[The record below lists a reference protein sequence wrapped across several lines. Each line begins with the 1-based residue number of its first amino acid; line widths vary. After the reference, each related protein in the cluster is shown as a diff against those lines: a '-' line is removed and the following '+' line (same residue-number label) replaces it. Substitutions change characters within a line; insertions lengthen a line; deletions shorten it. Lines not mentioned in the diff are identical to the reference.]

1 MISKKNQAF
10 TLIEL
15 LVVIAIIAILAAILF
30 PVFAQAREK
39 ARQTSCL
46 SNIKQT
52 SLALISYTVDY
63 DEVMPIAFPHIAPIN
78 GGNSY
83 DEPWD
88 SQLQPYIKSV
98 QIFTCPSDAVP
109 RLSAA
114 SVPWWDGSFKS
125 KAIERSYAYMGHIAT
140 QQGISGGYGTRDPN
154 TGMSDWGASPTKIA
168 TISSPAETIAIVE
181 NWSPNQGTAS
191 DSMIGGSWGS
201 EFTDCD
207 TSKLAGRTYPSTAP
221 IDNFPGACSATYTS
235 HKPMPG
241 HMNQGNYGFSDGHAK
256 VMRWAQVRGNDF
268 YLFKLAKPTTVYS
281 P

>member
-1 MISKKNQAF
+1 MYVSKSKAF

-46 SNIKQT
+46 SNIKQI
-52 SLALISYTVDY
+52 SLALVSYSIDY
-63 DEVMPIAFPHIAPIN
+63 DEVMPIAFPKIPAIN
-78 GGNSY
+78 GGNST
-83 DEPWD
+83 DMPWD

-98 QIFTCPSDAVP
+98 QIFTCPSDSVP
-109 RLSAA
+109 RISVN

-125 KAIERSYAYMGHIAT
+125 KALERSYAYVGKIAT
-140 QQGISGGYGTRDPN
+140 VQGIANGYGNRDQN
-154 TGMSDWGASPTKIA
+154 TGMSDWGATPTKIA
-168 TISSPAETIAIVE
+168 TISAVAETIAIVE
-181 NWSPNQGTAS
+181 NWSYNQGTGS
-191 DSMIGGSWGS
+191 DSYMGGSWGS

-207 TSKLAGRTYPSTAP
+207 TAKLPGRKLPAQSPA
-221 IDNFPGACSATYTS
+221 DSFSACSGAYAN
-235 HKPMPG
+235 KPMPG
-241 HMNQGNYGFSDGHAK
+241 HMNMGNYGFADGHAK
-256 VMRWAQVRGNDF
+256 ALNWGQVRGNDF